1 MRGIIYFIVIVL
13 SNAVGAL
20 SGMGGGVIIK
30 PVFDLVGI
38 DPVASV
44 SFYSTIAVFTMSIVS
59 TFRQIKNGVALQWS
73 VAKWLVVGSVVGG
86 ALGNVVFS
94 WLLSTMQN
102 DVIVKGIQIILML
115 VTLVFVL
122 AYNHYRWQSW
132 QLQGAMSYFLCSLVT
147 GFLSSLLGIG
157 GGPIN
162 VALLMLCFGMP
173 IKLSTVYSII
183 IIFASQ
189 LAKLVAIGFDTGFAV
204 YELSVLFYIIPAA
217 IIGGILGATLSK
229 IMPDSKVSMVFNA
242 VVLLVILINLYNG
255 WQLFVG

>member
-1 MRGIIYFIVIVL
+1 MKGLIYFIVIVS

-30 PVFDLVGI
+30 PVFDLVGL
-38 DPVASV
+38 DTVAAV
-44 SFYSTIAVFTMSIVS
+44 SFYSTVAVFTMSIVS
-59 TFRQIKNGVALQWS
+59 TFRQIKNGIHIQWNI
-73 VAKWLVVGSVVGG
+73 AKWLVVGSIIGG
-86 ALGNVVFS
+86 ALGNVTFT
-94 WLLSTMQN
+94 WLLSILQN
-102 DVIVKGIQIILML
+102 DNLVKAIQIVLML
-115 VTLVFVL
+115 ITLFFVL

-132 QLQGAMSYFLCSLVT
+132 QLEGAVSYLLCSLVT
-147 GFLSSLLGIG
+147 GYISSLLGIG

-189 LAKLVAIGFDTGFAV
+189 LAKLVAIQWDTGISA
-204 YELSVLFYIIPAA
+204 YDLSVLLYIIPAA
-217 IIGGILGATLSK
+217 VLGGILGATLSK

-242 VVLLVILINLYNG
+242 VVILVIFINLYNG
-255 WQLFVG
+255 WRLFMG